1 MSGNLVVDWV
11 NNVLSVAE
19 KGYDSGNVTKKDEAF
34 MEILGIS
41 DAVLKSIGYNGRY
54 WIIKYKRFFDVMSG
68 KDVTVL
74 SWVLEVLDCT
84 IKGLRAKYI
93 ISKDKCFKCI
103 IGICKTILTTLE
115 YVYPEDMNK
124 YEKDS

>member
-11 NNVLSVAE
+11 KNVLETAE
-19 KGYDSGNVTKKDEAF
+19 KGYNSDNSSRDEAF
-34 MEILGIS
+34 MEILGMC
-41 DAVLKSIGYNGRY
+41 DAVLKSLGYNSRY
-54 WIIKYKRFFDVMSG
+54 WLIKYIRFFDSMSG

-74 SWVLEVLDCT
+74 SWVLEVLDCAT
-84 IKGLRAKYI
+84 HGLRVGYTSI
-93 ISKDKCFKCI
+93 KDKYFKCI
-103 IGICKTILTTLE
+103 IGVCKTIFTTLE